1 MHHCAAITIHNGGKS
16 QNRTLGV
23 EYNKNRKNC
32 ECCPVR
38 ENDND
43 IYNKYINN
51 DKDNEDKGAI
61 CIYQALLVNLTYPRH
76 K

>member
-1 MHHCAAITIHNGGKS
+1 M
-16 QNRTLGV
+16 GV

-32 ECCPVR
+32 EFCPVR
-38 ENDND
+38 ENDNG
-43 IYNKYINN
+43 IYNKYINK

-61 CIYQALLVNLTYPRH
+61 CIYQALSVNLTYPRH